1 MSDKI
6 VSLDDLSA
14 ELPVIDEG
22 DLGLVAGGKRMERC
36 YHTAG
41 MAAVPSDGWV
51 SDY

>member
-1 MSDKI
+1 MGKKI

-14 ELPVIDEG
+14 ELPVIDEA
-22 DLGLVAGGKRMERC
+22 DLGLVSGGRPMERC

-41 MAAVPSDGWV
+41 TDSQPSDGWV